1 MIRCVCDLD
10 GTLFDLYGKSN
21 WLDLLTTETAGAF
34 EGNFLPEINVPK
46 LYRLARLLH
55 SLKVKID
62 VVTWLPMDCSKEY
75 GAICTTE
82 KEKWV
87 RQNLPFVD
95 KIYCVDYGTPK
106 QKVGKRAQTMFLID
120 DNEKVCADWQTEK
133 QRKAFNVSKDYTIVN
148 AFEDIVK
155 AIA

>member
-34 EGNFLPEINVPK
+34 EGEFLPEIDVPK
-46 LYRLARLLH
+46 LYRLARLLNA
-55 SLKVKID
+55 LKVKID

-75 GAICTTE
+75 GEICTAE

-87 RQNLPFVD
+87 RANLPFVD
-95 KIYCVDYGTPK
+95 KIYCINYGIPK
-106 QKVGKRAQTMFLID
+106 QTIGKKAQTMYLID
-120 DNEKVCADWQTEK
+120 DNEKVCADWQTAK
-133 QRKAFNVSKDYTIVN
+133 QRKAFNVSKEYTIVN
-148 AFEDIVK
+148 AFEDIIK

>member
-34 EGNFLPEINVPK
+34 EGEFLPEIDVPK
-46 LYRLARLLH
+46 LYRLARLLNA
-55 SLKVKID
+55 LKVKID

-75 GAICTTE
+75 GKICTAE

-87 RQNLPFVD
+87 RANLPFVD
-95 KIYCVDYGTPK
+95 KVYCIDYGIPK
-106 QKVGKRAQTMFLID
+106 QTIGKRAQTMYLID
-120 DNEKVCADWQTEK
+120 DNEKICADWQTAK

-148 AFEDIVK
+148 AFEDIIK

>member
-1 MIRCVCDLD
+1 MIRICLDLD

-34 EGNFLPEINVPK
+34 EGEFLPEIDVPK
-46 LYRLARLLH
+46 LYRLARLLNA
-55 SLKVKID
+55 LKVKID

-75 GAICTTE
+75 GAICTAE

-87 RQNLPFVD
+87 RTNLPFVD
-95 KIYCVDYGTPK
+95 KIYCIDYGIPK
-106 QKVGKRAQTMFLID
+106 QTIGKKAQTMYLID
-120 DNEKVCADWQTEK
+120 DNEKVCADWQTAK
-133 QRKAFNVSKDYTIVN
+133 QRKAFNVNREYTIVN
-148 AFEDIVK
+148 AFEDIIK